1 MRKCALITGA
11 SRGIGKAIAIQLA
24 KDHSYH
30 ILINYSA
37 NTVAAN
43 ATKDQIIME
52 GGNSEVIQFN
62 VQDKLEVS
70 NKLMKWKE
78 NNPEDIIEVLVNN
91 AGITKDNLL
100 LWMSDKE
107 WGSVVDISLKGFYN
121 VTNTILQDMIKLRK
135 GRIINIA
142 SISGLKGNS
151 GQTNYS
157 AAKGGLIAA
166 SKSLSQELAR
176 RGITVNAIAP
186 GFIHSDMTKDL
197 PEKELKK
204 FIPLRRF
211 GTAEEV
217 AHLVSFIASD
227 KAAYI
232 TGEVINI
239 NGGIY
244 S

>member
-1 MRKCALITGA
+1 MKKCALITGA

-30 ILINYSA
+30 ILINYSI

-43 ATKDQIIME
+43 ATKDQIITE
-52 GGNSEVIQFN
+52 GGSAEVIQFN
-62 VQDKLEVS
+62 VQNKLEVS
-70 NKLMKWKE
+70 NKLMEWKE
-78 NNPEDIIEVLVNN
+78 NNPDDIVEVLVNN

-100 LWMSDKE
+100 LWMSDSE
-107 WGSVVDISLKGFYN
+107 WEDVVDVSLKGFYY
-121 VTNTILQDMIKLRK
+121 VTNIILQDMIKLRK

-166 SKSLSQELAR
+166 SKSLSQEVAR

-197 PEKELKK
+197 PEKEIKK

>member
-1 MRKCALITGA
+1 MRKCALITGG

-30 ILINYSA
+30 IIINYSS
-37 NTVAAN
+37 NEVAAN
-43 ATKDQIIME
+43 ETSAIINAN
-52 GGNSEVIQFN
+52 GGTAEIIQFN
-62 VQDKLEVS
+62 VADHKQVVSKLAV
-70 NKLMKWKE
+70 WKK
-78 NNPEDIIEVLVNN
+78 NNSEDIIEVLINN

-100 LWMSDKE
+100 LWLDKND
-107 WGSVVDISLKGFYN
+107 WNNVLDVSLKGFYN
-121 VTNTILQDMIKLRK
+121 VTNILLQDMIKLKK

-142 SISGLKGNS
+142 SISGLKGNA

-166 SKSLSQELAR
+166 SKSLALEVAR

-186 GFIHSDMTKDL
+186 GFISSDMTKDL
-197 PEKELKK
+197 SEKDLKK

-211 GTAEEV
+211 GKPEDV
-217 AHLVSFIASD
+217 AHLVSFISSD
-227 KAAYI
+227 KASYI

>member
-43 ATKDQIIME
+43 ATKDQIITE
-52 GGNSEVIQFN
+52 GGSAEVIQFN
-62 VQDKLEVS
+62 VQNKLEVS

-78 NNPEDIIEVLVNN
+78 NNPDDIVEVLVNN

-100 LWMSDKE
+100 LWMNDKE
-107 WGSVVDISLKGFYN
+107 WGSVVDTSLKGFYN

-166 SKSLSQELAR
+166 SKSLSQEVAR

>member
-1 MRKCALITGA
+1 MKKCALITGA

-30 ILINYSA
+30 ILINYSI

-43 ATKDQIIME
+43 ATKNQIIKE
-52 GGNSEVIQFN
+52 GGSAEIIQFN
-62 VQDKLEVS
+62 VQNKLEVS

-100 LWMSDKE
+100 LWMNDEE
-107 WGSVVDISLKGFYN
+107 WGNVVDISLKGFYN

-211 GTAEEV
+211 GRAEEV
-217 AHLVSFIASD
+217 AHLVSFVASD

>member
-24 KDHSYH
+24 NDHSYH
-30 ILINYSA
+30 ILINYLSS
-37 NTVAAN
+37 TVAAN
-43 ATKDQIIME
+43 ETKDLIIDQ
-52 GGNSEVIQFN
+52 GGSAEVIQFN
-62 VQDKLEVS
+62 VQIKEEVTDKLIQ
-70 NKLMKWKE
+70 WKE
-78 NNPEDIIEVLVNN
+78 NNPEDSIEVLVNN

-100 LWMSDKE
+100 LWMSDNE
-107 WGSVVDISLKGFYN
+107 WQDVVDVSLKGFYY
-121 VTNTILQDMIKLRK
+121 VTNIILQDMIKLRK
-135 GRIINIA
+135 GRIVNIA

-166 SKSLSQELAR
+166 SKSLSQEVAR

-217 AHLVSFIASD
+217 AHLVSFISSD

>member
-1 MRKCALITGA
+1 MKKCALITGS

-30 ILINYSA
+30 ILINYST

-43 ATKDQIIME
+43 ATKDQIITE
-52 GGNSEVIQFN
+52 GGSAEVIQFN
-62 VQDKLEVS
+62 VQNKLEVS

-78 NNPEDIIEVLVNN
+78 NNPDDIVEVLVNN

-100 LWMSDKE
+100 LWMNDEE

>member
-1 MRKCALITGA
+1 MKKCALITGA

-30 ILINYSA
+30 ILINYST

-43 ATKDQIIME
+43 ATKDQIITE
-52 GGNSEVIQFN
+52 GGSAEVIQFN
-62 VQDKLEVS
+62 VQNKLEVS

-78 NNPEDIIEVLVNN
+78 NNPDDIVEVLVNN
-91 AGITKDNLL
+91 AGIAKDNLL
-100 LWMSDKE
+100 LWMSDNE
-107 WGSVVDISLKGFYN
+107 WEDVIDVSLNGFYY
-121 VTNTILQDMIKLRK
+121 VTNIILQDMIKLRK

-166 SKSLSQELAR
+166 SKSLSQEVAR

-217 AHLVSFIASD
+217 AHLVSFLASD

>member
-1 MRKCALITGA
+1 MKKCALITGS

-24 KDHSYH
+24 KDHLYH

-37 NTVAAN
+37 NNTAAN
-43 ATKDQIIME
+43 TTRDQIIRD
-52 GGNSEVIQFN
+52 GGSAEIIQFN

-91 AGITKDNLL
+91 AGIKKDNLL
-100 LWMSDKE
+100 LWMNDEE
-107 WGSVVDISLKGFYN
+107 WGSVLDVTLKGFYN

-166 SKSLSQELAR
+166 SKSLAQEVAR

-232 TGEVINI
+232 SGEVINI

>member
-1 MRKCALITGA
+1 MKKCALITGA
-11 SRGIGKAIAIQLA
+11 SRGIGKSIAIQLA

-43 ATKDQIIME
+43 ATKDQIIRE
-52 GGNSEVIQFN
+52 GGSAEIIQFN
-62 VQDKLEVS
+62 VQIKEEVS
-70 NKLMKWKE
+70 TQLITWKE
-78 NNPEDIIEVLVNN
+78 NNPDDIVEVLVNN

-100 LWMSDKE
+100 LWMNDEE

-135 GRIINIA
+135 GRVINIA

-217 AHLVSFIASD
+217 AHLVSFVASD

>member
-30 ILINYSA
+30 ILINYSS
-37 NTVAAN
+37 NIIAAN
-43 ATKDQIIME
+43 SVKDQIIAA
-52 GGNSEVIQFN
+52 GGTAEILQFN
-62 VQDKLEVS
+62 VQIRDEVS
-70 NKLMKWKE
+70 AKLMIWKE
-78 NNPEDIIEVLVNN
+78 NNPDDIIEVLVNN
-91 AGITKDNLL
+91 AGITHDNLL
-100 LWMSDKE
+100 LWMSDEE
-107 WGSVVDISLKGFYN
+107 WGSVLDVSLKGFYN
-121 VTNTILQDMIKLRK
+121 VTNIILQDMIKLKK

-142 SISGLKGNS
+142 SISGLKGNV

-166 SKSLSQELAR
+166 SKSLSQEVAR

-211 GTAEEV
+211 GSADEV

>member
-43 ATKDQIIME
+43 ETKDQIIME
-52 GGNSEVIQFN
+52 GGSSEVIQFN

-100 LWMSDKE
+100 LWMNDEE
-107 WGSVVDISLKGFYN
+107 WGSVVDVSLKGFYN

-135 GRIINIA
+135 GRVINIA

-166 SKSLSQELAR
+166 SKSLSQEVAR

>member
-43 ATKDQIIME
+43 ETKDQIIME
-52 GGNSEVIQFN
+52 GGSSEVIQFN

-70 NKLMKWKE
+70 NKLMKWKK
-78 NNPEDIIEVLVNN
+78 NNPDDIVEVLVNN

-100 LWMSDKE
+100 LWMNDEE
-107 WGSVVDISLKGFYN
+107 WGSVLDVSLKGFYN
-121 VTNTILQDMIKLRK
+121 VTNTILQDMIRLRN

-204 FIPLRRF
+204 LIPLRRF

>member
-11 SRGIGKAIAIQLA
+11 SRGIGKAIAIQLSN
-24 KDHSYH
+24 DHFYH
-30 ILINYSA
+30 ILINYSE
-37 NTVAAN
+37 NTIAAN
-43 ATKDQIIME
+43 ETKNQIISA
-52 GGNSEVIQFN
+52 GGSAEIIQFN
-62 VQDKLEVS
+62 VQIKDEVS
-70 NKLMKWKE
+70 SQLITWKE
-78 NNPEDIIEVLVNN
+78 NNPDDIIEVLVNN

-100 LWMSDKE
+100 LWMNDKDWE
-107 WGSVVDISLKGFYN
+107 SVLDVSLKGFYN
-121 VTNTILQDMIKLRK
+121 VTNTVLQVMIKLRY

-166 SKSLSQELAR
+166 SKSLSQEVAR

-186 GFIHSDMTKDL
+186 GFIYSDMTKDL
-197 PEKELKK
+197 PEKDIKK

-217 AHLVSFIASD
+217 GHLVSFISSE

-239 NGGIY
+239 NGGLY

>member
-43 ATKDQIIME
+43 ETKDQIIME
-52 GGNSEVIQFN
+52 GGSSEVIQFN

-70 NKLMKWKE
+70 NKLMKWKK
-78 NNPEDIIEVLVNN
+78 NNPDDIVEVLVNN

-100 LWMSDKE
+100 LWMNDEE
-107 WGSVVDISLKGFYN
+107 WGSVLDVSLKGFYN

>member
-30 ILINYSA
+30 ILINYSV

-43 ATKDQIIME
+43 ETKDQIIME
-52 GGNSEVIQFN
+52 GGSSEVIQFN

-70 NKLMKWKE
+70 NKLMKWKK
-78 NNPEDIIEVLVNN
+78 NNPDDIVEVLVNN

-100 LWMSDKE
+100 LWMNDEE
-107 WGSVVDISLKGFYN
+107 WGSVLDVSLKGFYN
-121 VTNTILQDMIKLRK
+121 VTNTILQDMIRLRK

>member
-43 ATKDQIIME
+43 ETKDQIIME
-52 GGNSEVIQFN
+52 GGSSEVIQFN

-78 NNPEDIIEVLVNN
+78 NNPEDIVEVLVNN

-100 LWMSDKE
+100 LWMNDEE

-166 SKSLSQELAR
+166 SKSLSQEVAR

>member
-1 MRKCALITGA
+1 MKKCALITGA

-24 KDHSYH
+24 KDQSYH

-43 ATKDQIIME
+43 ETKDQIIME
-52 GGNSEVIQFN
+52 GGSSEVIQFN

-100 LWMSDKE
+100 LWMNDEE
-107 WGSVVDISLKGFYN
+107 WGNVVDISLKGFYN